1 MCLVSICRFLNAPKN
16 SKFEGRDN
24 SNGNP
29 LLHDGNI
36 FFFHENFSIYIQKH
50 SLQFFLMLFTYFQK
64 NECKNLEIQEE
75 RQEQWNP
82 TSTAWNFFFL
92 SREFSK
98 IHSETFL
105 TISFLC
111 CFRISRIMNAKKS
124 RNSRGKTR
132 AMETHFYTLQF
143 LFSFTRTFLLTCRA
157 IPYYFSLSPVRIS
170 RIMNAKTISKF
181 EREPLRMY
189 NLVLVY

>member
-1 MCLVSICRFLNAPKN
+1 MHQKTQNL
-16 SKFEGRDN
+16 RDEPTAMETHFYTMET
-24 SNGNP
+24 S
-29 LLHDGNI
+29 

-111 CFRISRIMNAKKS
+111 CFRLSRIIIAK
-124 RNSRGKTR
+124 
-132 AMETHFYTLQF
+132 
-143 LFSFTRTFLLTCRA
+143 
-157 IPYYFSLSPVRIS
+157 
-170 RIMNAKTISKF
+170 ISKF
-181 EREPLRMY
+181 EREDKSNGVPRVQHGFFSFTTIFL
-189 NLVLVY
+189 